1 MIRPS
6 IPADCRPVAGPII
19 RAINQETAN
28 ARGPHFPESDFLL
41 ACHRMLAGAWYA
53 FCKWVFHARTKDG
66 TFLNFPNL
74 GVRRMSLKGGVRRM
88 PKFISRRWTE
98 DDIAKLK
105 DMAQKYP
112 IAQIELV
119 PIV

>member
-1 MIRPS
+1 MRSGNHRGCKPDMIGPS
-6 IPADCRPVAGPII
+6 IPADCHPVAAPII

-53 FCKWVFHARTKDG
+53 VCKWVFHAPTKDG

-74 GVRRMSLKGGVRRM
+74 GVRADVFERRR
-88 PKFISRRWTE
+88 KE
-98 DDIAKLK
+98 NA
-105 DMAQKYP
+105 
-112 IAQIELV
+112 
-119 PIV
+119 